1 MTLNYLPH
9 VNEDNK
15 YIYFNVLIIYKTNY
29 FEYIY
34 IYIYK
39 RTKITV
45 IQGSAKWRFF

>member
-9 VNEDNK
+9 VNESNK

-34 IYIYK
+34 K

-45 IQGSAKWRFF
+45 IQGSAKWRFFYFLI